1 MFYLNIDEDKKM
13 VKNILNVC
21 SYTIVNFALFI
32 VYLYVFGQHSIRK
45 YLAKAVIT
53 TEMEERPSRI
63 PSPGIIFFLNSTIQ
77 MKVAGYHE
85 KKEATAHQ

>member
-1 MFYLNIDEDKKM
+1 MFLWYLNIDEDKKM
-13 VKNILNVC
+13 VKNCLNVC
-21 SYTIVNFALFI
+21 SYTIVNLALFI

-63 PSPGIIFFLNSTIQ
+63 PSPGIIFF
-77 MKVAGYHE
+77 
-85 KKEATAHQ
+85 